1 MKKFITEFKSFI
13 SKGNV
18 IDLAT
23 GVIIGGAFQAIVSS
37 FTADIVSPL
46 LGLFTNVDFSSKSAM
61 IGDVE
66 LRYGAFITAVI
77 NFLIMALIVFLFLK
91 ALRGAEKLVKKDD
104 KPVEPTTKKCPYC
117 LSEIPIKATRCPHC
131 TSMLQEDQ

>member
-1 MKKFITEFKSFI
+1 MKKFFSEFKSFI

-18 IDLAT
+18 IDLAV

-37 FTADIVSPL
+37 FTGDIVSPL
-46 LGLFTNVDFSSKSAM
+46 LGLFTNVDFSSKVAM

-77 NFLIMALIVFLFLK
+77 NFLIMALVVFAFLK
-91 ALRGAEKLVKKDD
+91 ALRGAEKMVKKEEA
-104 KPVEPTTKKCPYC
+104 PPAPTTKKCPYC
-117 LSEIPIKATRCPHC
+117 FSEIDIKATRCPHC
-131 TSMLQEDQ
+131 TSMLEDE